1 MLRCG
6 NGNQTFGLWP
16 RPPALAPA
24 RGLRNNASQ
33 IKTDMSERE
42 NDMADD
48 RRDELEALLARQRAA
63 FTASRPE
70 PMSQRKD
77 RIRRAIALVKDHGD
91 EFAKAMS
98 ADFGSRS
105 MQQSMLTDIAAVVGA
120 GNHALKHMDA
130 WAKAEKRKVQ
140 FPLGLLGARAEL
152 RYEPKG
158 VIGILSPWNFP
169 VQLAFAPLMQV
180 LAAGNRAMI
189 KPSEFTERTSE
200 LMANLTAEY
209 FAPEEVAVVT
219 GSPEVA
225 AAFSSLPFDH
235 LVFTGSTATGRRV
248 MQAAAANLVP
258 VTLELGG
265 KSPVVM
271 GRSAD
276 FAKAGERIAIG
287 KMLNAGQICL
297 APDYL
302 MVPEDKA
309 DEAVA
314 GVVSAASAMYPRI
327 LDNDDY
333 ASIVSDRHFERLQG
347 LVADARNKGAEVIEV
362 NPAGEDFANA
372 NQRKMPLTV
381 LRGVNDSMTVMQEE
395 IFGPVLPVMTY
406 KAVGEAVDYI
416 NDHDRPLGLYYFGE
430 DKSEQERVLT
440 RTSSGG
446 VTTHDVIFHVS
457 MEDLPFGGV
466 GPSGMGS
473 YHAIE
478 GFREFSHARAVY
490 HQPKIDI
497 AKLGGLK
504 PPYGKAADAATAR
517 MMK

>member
-1 MLRCG
+1 
-6 NGNQTFGLWP
+6 
-16 RPPALAPA
+16 
-24 RGLRNNASQ
+24 
-33 IKTDMSERE
+33 
-42 NDMADD
+42 MADD
-48 RRDELEALLARQRAA
+48 RRAELEALLARQRAA

-70 PMSQRKD
+70 PISQRKD
-77 RIRRAIALVKDHGD
+77 RIKRAIALVKENG
-91 EFAKAMS
+91 EAFAKAMS

-105 MQQSMLTDIAAVVGA
+105 MHQSMLTDIAATVGA
-120 GNHALKHMDA
+120 GNHALKHIDH
-130 WAKAEKRKVQ
+130 WSKPEKRKVQ
-140 FPLGLLGARAEL
+140 FPLGLMGARAEV

-169 VQLAFAPLMQV
+169 VQLAFGPLMQV

-200 LMANLTAEY
+200 LMAELTAQY
-209 FAPEEVAVVT
+209 FQPEEVAVVT

-287 KMLNAGQICL
+287 KMMNAGQICL

-314 GVVSAASAMYPRI
+314 GVTNAAAAMYPRV

-333 ASIVSDRHFERLQG
+333 ASIVSDRHFARLQG
-347 LVADARNKGAEVIEV
+347 LVEDAKAKGAEVIEV
-362 NPAGEDFANA
+362 NPADEDFANA

-406 KAVGEAVDYI
+406 KSVDQAVDYI
-416 NDHDRPLGLYYFGE
+416 NEHDRPLGLYYFGE
-430 DKSEQERVLT
+430 DKGEQERVLS
-440 RTSSGG
+440 RTISGG
-446 VTTHDVIFHVS
+446 VTTNDVVFHVS

-504 PPYGKAADAATAR
+504 PPYGKATETATAR

>member
-1 MLRCG
+1 
-6 NGNQTFGLWP
+6 
-16 RPPALAPA
+16 
-24 RGLRNNASQ
+24 
-33 IKTDMSERE
+33 
-42 NDMADD
+42 MADD
-48 RRDELEALLARQRAA
+48 RRDHLEALLARQRAA

-70 PMSQRKD
+70 PLSQRKD
-77 RIRRAIALVKDHGD
+77 RIRRAMALVKEHGE

-98 ADFGSRS
+98 ADFGNRS
-105 MQQSMLTDIAAVVGA
+105 HHQSMLTDIAATVGA
-120 GNHALKHMDA
+120 GSHALKHLDG
-130 WAKAEKRKVQ
+130 WAKPEKRKVQ
-140 FPLGLLGARAEL
+140 FPLGLMGARAEV

-169 VQLAFAPLMQV
+169 VQLAFGPLMQV

-200 LMANLTAEY
+200 LMAELTAQY
-209 FAPEEVAVVT
+209 FQPEEVAVIT
-219 GSPEVA
+219 GGPEVA

-265 KSPVVM
+265 KSPVIM

-287 KMLNAGQICL
+287 KMMNAGQICL

-314 GVVSAASAMYPRI
+314 GVTGAAAAMYPRV

-347 LVADARNKGAEVIEV
+347 LVEDAKAKGAEVIEV

-381 LRGVNDSMTVMQEE
+381 LRGVSDDMTVMQEE

-406 KAVGEAVDYI
+406 KSVDQAVDYI

-430 DKSEQERVLT
+430 DRAEQERVLT
-440 RTSSGG
+440 RTISGG
-446 VTTHDVIFHVS
+446 VTTNDVVFHVS

-504 PPYGKAADAATAR
+504 PPYGKATETAAAR